1 MAGVACGVGDVLV
14 VPLVGI
20 ALVPTGEVVG
30 AVDDGEE
37 DDCVGSPEEEEEE
50 SIAASSVGEE
60 LSLE

>member
-20 ALVPTGEVVG
+20 ALFPKGEVVG

-37 DDCVGSPEEEEEE
+37 GDGVGSPEEEEEL
-50 SIAASSVGEE
+50 IAASSVGEE